1 MLPYDLQNSLFQL
14 TNVLYSFPV
23 VVFILLKNL
32 VDFLLVQVF
41 LGVEALILKDLHWE
55 IEAGLVWIIRYIF
68 DFSNHSFLYPEHHS
82 SFDDWVVEVQ
92 FFAEEFAGN
101 DLVLMQVGL
110 VEIGDEQS
118 VDWQTLELEIAVV
131 ERKL

>member
-1 MLPYDLQNSLFQL
+1 M
-14 TNVLYSFPV
+14 
-23 VVFILLKNL
+23 
-32 VDFLLVQVF
+32 
-41 LGVEALILKDLHWE
+41 
-55 IEAGLVWIIRYIF
+55 
-68 DFSNHSFLYPEHHS
+68 
-82 SFDDWVVEVQ
+82 VEVQ